1 MALGNKRICYS
12 CGAKFYDLGKDPAS
26 CPKCETENYL
36 DGDPRTKRGRKQLV
50 EAVDDDKLDDIEVE
64 IDDME
69 ELEEIDHDDDVD
81 LGVDIRDKIVAKD
94 EDEEARDRAN
104 EDGDVLDEVEDEDE
118 DEEDDS

>member
-104 EDGDVLDEVEDEDE
+104 EDGDVLDEVEDEE
-118 DEEDDS
+118 EEDDS